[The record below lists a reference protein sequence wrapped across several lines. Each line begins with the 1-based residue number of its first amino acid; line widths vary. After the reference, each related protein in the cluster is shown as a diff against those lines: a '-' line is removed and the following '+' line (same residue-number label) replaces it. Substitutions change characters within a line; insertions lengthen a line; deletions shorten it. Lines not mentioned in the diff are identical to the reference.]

1 MPVKKVYENENGVL
15 VKECNKCKITQP
27 TETNFYMYKTNQK
40 FCPLSKCKQC
50 MKVEYMEKCKD
61 KIYKYKKIPIINVY

>member
-15 VKECNKCKITQP
+15 VRICNICKITQP
-27 TETNFYMYKTNQK
+27 TENFYMKRMNQK
-40 FCPLSKCKQC
+40 LYPLSKCKQC
-50 MKVEYMEKCKD
+50 MKMEYMDKCKD